1 MEPTATSFSA
11 LLRERNSG
19 DGSKAQW
26 QRRGR
31 MKTIAAHFLI
41 AAAVTLATA
50 PGHAQIFTVIA
61 TVGQTPVSG
70 PVTRDVE
77 GNIYGAASYSNQSC
91 NQSTYCGDIYK
102 VDPTGKLTVLYNFRG
117 QPDGAMA
124 MPGLV
129 RDGSGNLYGTT
140 EYGGTYN
147 FGTVFKLDPAG
158 NETILHS
165 FAGPPNDGEGPLA
178 GLIADSQGNLYGTT
192 EEGGL
197 RTNCSF
203 GCGTVFKVTPG
214 GKETVLYSFNGGTD
228 GAAPWGASLVLSGG
242 ALYGTTLVGGNTSG
256 ICQGQGFIPGCGTV
270 FKLDKTGETV
280 LHRFIGTDG
289 LGPVAGVIRDSA
301 GNLYGTAT
309 GGGDLTCNS
318 GFGCGVVYK
327 LDSSG
332 NETVLH
338 TFEAQHDGQ
347 SPTAALTFDQGVLY
361 GSSEGIFQGGGIF
374 QVNSSGNFAMVYPL
388 PAGTSTMIRDSE
400 GNLYGVYNGQV
411 FRFAP

>member
-1 MEPTATSFSA
+1 
-11 LLRERNSG
+11 
-19 DGSKAQW
+19 
-26 QRRGR
+26 
-31 MKTIAAHFLI
+31 MKTIAAHFI
-41 AAAVTLATA
+41 IVAAVTLASA

-61 TVGQTPVSG
+61 TVGQIAGSG
-70 PVTRDVE
+70 PLTRDLE
-77 GNIYGAASYSNQSC
+77 GNIYGASSYYSNQSC
-91 NQSTYCGDIYK
+91 NRSTYCGSIYK
-102 VDPTGKLTVLYNFRG
+102 VDPTGKVTFLYNFRG

-147 FGTVFKLDPAG
+147 FGAVFKLDPEG

-165 FAGPPNDGEGPLA
+165 FAGSPNDGEAPFA
-178 GLIADSQGNLYGTT
+178 GLIADSQGNLYGSTSD
-192 EEGGL
+192 GGL
-197 RTNCSF
+197 
-203 GCGTVFKVTPG
+203 GYGTVFKVTPA
-214 GKETVLYSFNGGTD
+214 GKETVLYRFNGGTD
-228 GAAPWGASLVLSGG
+228 GAVPWGASLLLSGG

-256 ICQGQGFIPGCGTV
+256 ICQGQGFVPGCGTV
-270 FKLDKTGETV
+270 FKLDENGETV
-280 LHRFIGTDG
+280 LHSFIGTDG
-289 LGPVAGVIRDSA
+289 LGPVAGVIRDSG
-301 GNLYGTAT
+301 GNLYGTT
-309 GGGDLTCNS
+309 TSGGDLTCNS

-332 NETVLH
+332 NETILH
-338 TFEAQHDGQ
+338 TFEAQQDGQ
-347 SPTAALTFDQGVLY
+347 TPTAALTFDQGVLY

-400 GNLYGVYNGQV
+400 GNLYGIYNGQV